1 MKTKSTQINIR
12 ANEQTRQELDALVA
26 ASVSQTISEYI
37 RQLIH
42 KEYMEKIK
50 NRYEISR

>member
-12 ANEQTRQELDALVA
+12 ATEQTKHELEALVA
-26 ASVSQTISEYI
+26 ASVSPTISEYI

-50 NRYEISR
+50 NRYKVSR